1 RNGLLLAFFCMLVYV
16 KQELK
21 DKQKLMKSIL
31 EISEKYSSN
40 LQGWTDT
47 IDIMSNSQE
56 VKRVKEA
63 EEYYKTKQ

>member
-1 RNGLLLAFFCMLVYV
+1 MLVYV

>member
-1 RNGLLLAFFCMLVYV
+1 MLAFFCMLVYV

>member
-1 RNGLLLAFFCMLVYV
+1 
-16 KQELK
+16 
-21 DKQKLMKSIL
+21 MKSIL